1 MDLFKVEAVIDG
13 NTFEVSPK
21 WVFEGKKG
29 NLVYAKGYT
38 SPKSGKP
45 AMAVEQRLSGLIQNK
60 KVSLESPERIENDKL
75 VCDVYYDGVNI
86 ASYFS
91 AYKEQAD
98 IESRIEEEEKD
109 EAAPPQE
116 ETPLPEQTE
125 SGEDETKTE

>member
-1 MDLFKVEAVIDG
+1 MELFKVEAVIDG

-60 KVSLESPERIENDKL
+60 KVSLESPDRIENEKL
-75 VCDVYYDGVNI
+75 FCDVFYDGVNI
-86 ASYFS
+86 SSYFS
-91 AYKEQAD
+91 AYKEQAEIEMKAEDTDNAEELSDDEEAESNHEEAED
-98 IESRIEEEEKD
+98 I
-109 EAAPPQE
+109 
-116 ETPLPEQTE
+116 
-125 SGEDETKTE
+125 ETKTE